1 MEQIAASE
9 LTAPAR
15 EQAVLDLA
23 DFDEVVRLY
32 RPRVFRFL
40 LASLRDRDVAENL
53 TQDCFLKAYL
63 GRAHFRG
70 DSSLSTWLMKI
81 AMNLVRDHLRS
92 KRMRFWTKTRETALD
107 PIDVSDWVPDGRSS
121 PEAELIART
130 QVQHVW
136 QAVSELPAKQ
146 RSVFVLRFVEEME
159 LKEIAELTGMNP
171 STVKTHLYRA
181 LAAVRGERG
190 RQAMTTETTNRDV
203 QETVSGERRGDEARP
218 GGAGELDQPVSLG
231 GAPCCGS
238 LG

>member
-1 MEQIAASE
+1 MEQIATTE
-9 LTAPAR
+9 LTHMAR

-40 LASLRDRDVAENL
+40 MASLRDRDVAENL
-53 TQDCFLKAYL
+53 TQDCFLKAYM

-92 KRMRFWTKTRETALD
+92 KRLRFWTKTRETALD
-107 PIDVSDWVPDGRSS
+107 PVDVSDWVPDGRSS
-121 PEAELIART
+121 PEAEFIART
-130 QVQHVW
+130 QVKHIWETVDQ
-136 QAVSELPAKQ
+136 LPAKQ

-159 LKEIAELTGMNP
+159 LKEIAETTGMNP

-181 LAAVRGERG
+181 LAAVRTG
-190 RQAMTTETTNRDV
+190 M
-203 QETVSGERRGDEARP
+203 
-218 GGAGELDQPVSLG
+218 GGKV
-231 GAPCCGS
+231 
-238 LG
+238 

>member
-9 LTAPAR
+9 LTQLAR

-32 RPRVFRFL
+32 RARVFRFL

-53 TQDCFLKAYL
+53 TQDCFLKAYM
-63 GRAHFRG
+63 GRQHFRG

-92 KRMRFWTKTRETALD
+92 KRLRFWMKTRETALD
-107 PIDVSDWVPDGRSS
+107 PVDVSDWIPDGRSS
-121 PEAELIART
+121 PEAAMIART
-130 QVQHVW
+130 EVAHVW
-136 QAVSELPAKQ
+136 KAVDELPVKQ

-181 LAAVRGERG
+181 LAAVRAG
-190 RQAMTTETTNRDV
+190 V
-203 QETVSGERRGDEARP
+203 
-218 GGAGELDQPVSLG
+218 GGKQ
-231 GAPCCGS
+231 
-238 LG
+238 